1 MSIPL
6 LIATWNRGKIHEMKA
21 LLADMA
27 RENSGTAGEI
37 QLITPTRRD
46 ISSTSIQNENQRGN
60 LQINDAIFEL
70 LTLSD
75 VDVKFRV
82 AEDGKSYAENAL
94 RKALQYCQASRLLT
108 LSDDSG
114 LEVDALDGAPG
125 LHSARYVSKPDATD
139 ADRRRALVENLQSFA
154 HPWTARFRCTVVI
167 AVPKGWCLPKSPAP
181 ISVVDGI
188 ALFQTEGIC
197 EGEIIEIERGS
208 HGFGYDPIFQLAGAS
223 QTMAELTTMEKN
235 QLSHR
240 AKAVKAAI
248 PLLKKL
254 AG

>member
-27 RENSGTAGEI
+27 RETSGTAGEPQSI
-37 QLITPTRRD
+37 SPTCRD
-46 ISSTSIQNENQRGN
+46 ASFTCMETKNQQGN
-60 LQINDAIFEL
+60 LDINDAIFEL

-75 VDVKFRV
+75 MDVKFRV
-82 AEDGKSYAENAL
+82 AEDGESYVENAM
-94 RKALQYCQASRLLT
+94 RKALQYCQASGLLT

-125 LHSARYVSKPDATD
+125 LHSARYISKPDATD
-139 ADRRRALVENLQSFA
+139 ADRRQALVENLQSFA
-154 HPWTARFRCTVVI
+154 HPWIAHFRCTVVI
-167 AVPKGWCLPKSPAP
+167 AVPKNWRLHEAFTP

-188 ALFQTEGIC
+188 TLYQTEGIC
-197 EGEIIEIERGS
+197 EGEIIDTERGS
-208 HGFGYDPIFQLAGAS
+208 HGFGYDPIFQLAGTS
-223 QTMAELTTMEKN
+223 QTMAELTMDEKN
-235 QLSHR
+235 HLSHR

-248 PLLKKL
+248 PLLRKL
-254 AG
+254 TG